1 MSDTQQPDYTHE
13 SIRLIN
19 KDFNL
24 ADAELADVNSLEE
37 LKKALAR
44 VVQYLIDHDLNRLI
58 NAMYRIDIPQH
69 KFERVLTGEKPD
81 LIATSLAD
89 LILERE
95 KQKVITRWRYRNAFS

>member
-1 MSDTQQPDYTHE
+1 MSDTQQPDYTNE

-24 ADAELADVNSLEE
+24 ADTELADVNSLEE

-81 LIATSLAD
+81 LIASSLAD

-95 KQKVITRWRYRNAFS
+95 KQKVLTRWRYRDAFS